1 VLDHRRQQQDRW
13 RQCQAQPKPAAKI
26 HHHRGMLAMSGMCMH
41 CACHPGSGT
50 FVHLGWPLMR
60 MLMGVSVIHGVLV
73 SRRR

>member
-1 VLDHRRQQQDRW
+1 LPFDWPDEKRVLL
-13 RQCQAQPKPAAKI
+13 AAAKI

-73 SRRR
+73 FRRR